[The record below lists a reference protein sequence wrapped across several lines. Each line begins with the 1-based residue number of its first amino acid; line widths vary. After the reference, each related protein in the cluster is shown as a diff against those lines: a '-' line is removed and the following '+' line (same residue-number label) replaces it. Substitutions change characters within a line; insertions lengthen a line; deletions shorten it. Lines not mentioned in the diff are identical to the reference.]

1 MNVICGGLTMHTQD
15 QLEQAIV
22 QKIGMLQ
29 EVQGSWLRWE
39 RTNKEYWDEVVRSD
53 MLHCGMT
60 EFKP

>member
-1 MNVICGGLTMHTQD
+1 MHTQD
-15 QLEQAIV
+15 QLEQAIF